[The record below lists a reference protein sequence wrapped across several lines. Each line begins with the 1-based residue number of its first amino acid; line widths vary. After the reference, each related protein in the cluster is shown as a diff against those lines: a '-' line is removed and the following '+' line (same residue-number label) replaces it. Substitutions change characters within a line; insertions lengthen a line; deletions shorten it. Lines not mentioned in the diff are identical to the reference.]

1 MPKYGVS
8 VKTHGNSAFTS
19 GSVDAKTLNC
29 NRQNIILCAI
39 MYGARDNILSV
50 MLYGNKEEILK
61 DVGARMRARRLRL
74 NLLRAEVAD
83 RSGVCENTVK
93 NFENGKGIS
102 LWGFISLCRT
112 LGHDSWIYDLE
123 PESVSDYAD
132 RIRPVKRRIRAAQ
145 GKKVADV

>member
-1 MPKYGVS
+1 MKR
-8 VKTHGNSAFTS
+8 VKG
-19 GSVDAKTLNC
+19 
-29 NRQNIILCAI
+29 
-39 MYGARDNILSV
+39 NILAV
-50 MLYGNKEEILK
+50 MIYGNKDEILK
-61 DVGARMRARRLRL
+61 DVGARMRTRRLRL
-74 NLLRAEVAD
+74 NLLRSEVAA
-83 RSGVCENTVK
+83 RSGVSEGTVK

-145 GKKVADV
+145 GKKVSDV